1 MSLSFIIKEGFSGI
15 GRARMPAV
23 ITVTISFFALVLF
36 GLFGTVSL
44 SFYDIIQELRGRVEL
59 EVFLDDSLADR
70 QVADVT
76 GKIRLLPGIR
86 EVTVVSKQD
95 AAAIFLKD
103 FGEDVVKILGSNPL
117 PRSIRLK
124 LLPEYASPDNIER
137 MIPVVDRLSPGL
149 EVRYNHR
156 YLKQIEQNGK
166 LFTLLTGGLGIV
178 IAVATV
184 VLVGYTIKL
193 ALYSRQEKI
202 RTMRLVGATAWFIG
216 APYVVEGALQGL
228 VSGLLAAGALYLVFE
243 ELLLRYEPAIYQIM
257 HPAAMVTY
265 PVLVLLGL
273 ALGVFG
279 SMLSV
284 SKYLRVVSKP

>member
-1 MSLSFIIKEGFSGI
+1 M
-15 GRARMPAV
+15 
-23 ITVTISFFALVLF
+23 
-36 GLFGTVSL
+36 
-44 SFYDIIQELRGRVEL
+44 
-59 EVFLDDSLADR
+59 
-70 QVADVT
+70 
-76 GKIRLLPGIR
+76 
-86 EVTVVSKQD
+86 
-95 AAAIFLKD
+95 
-103 FGEDVVKILGSNPL
+103 
-117 PRSIRLK
+117 
-124 LLPEYASPDNIER
+124 
-137 MIPVVDRLSPGL
+137 
-149 EVRYNHR
+149 
-156 YLKQIEQNGK
+156 
-166 LFTLLTGGLGIV
+166 

>member
-76 GKIRLLPGIR
+76 GKIRLLPGVR

-137 MIPVVDRLSPGL
+137 MIPVVNRLSPGL

-243 ELLLRYEPAIYQIM
+243 ELLLRYEPAVYQIM